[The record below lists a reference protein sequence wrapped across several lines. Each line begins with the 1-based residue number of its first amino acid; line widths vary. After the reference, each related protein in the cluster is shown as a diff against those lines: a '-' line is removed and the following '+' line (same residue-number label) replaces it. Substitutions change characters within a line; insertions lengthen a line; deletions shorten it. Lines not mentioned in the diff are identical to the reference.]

1 MTEILPDLALVSPTG
16 VQKPHLEPSLT
27 AAHKARVVF
36 ECFLSHGYVL
46 AEPSLLQPASVF
58 LDLSG
63 EDIRSRLFV
72 THDAEGH
79 ELCLRPE
86 YTIPVCRD
94 YLSSG
99 HAGAQAAYAYCG
111 PVFRVRAGESGEFI
125 QSGVENFGRTDFEAA
140 DADLFALCLQAAN
153 ETGLKIKIGDTALLS
168 TLLNQ
173 LDLSPFWLRR
183 IKRGL
188 AAGKPFAD
196 IFNLPP
202 RGAAQDHSGVLKA
215 LEGVDRKGA
224 RALVEDLLSIAG
236 ISTVGG
242 RSVGEIADRFLEQS
256 SMKSDSGLLPEKRAI
271 LERFLSIAGHP
282 DSASIKL
289 RVLAKEA
296 KLDLSDALDA
306 FDMRNGFIAA
316 HGIALEPIEFST
328 AFARN
333 LDYYTGFVFEARH
346 ANASRPSIGGGRY
359 DRLLKAL
366 GAPQDIPAVGAALW
380 IDRLNGVSA

>member
-1 MTEILPDLALVSPTG
+1 MTQTLTGLPDQPDG
-16 VQKPHLEPSLT
+16 RNRT
-27 AAHKARVVF
+27 ASGTAHAVVA
-36 ECFLSHGYVL
+36 CFLEHGYSL
-46 AEPSLLQPASVF
+46 AEPALLQPASVF

-63 EDIRSRLFV
+63 EDIRSRLFI
-72 THDAEGH
+72 TSDDQGH

-94 YLSSG
+94 YL
-99 HAGAQAAYAYCG
+99 AGAHSGKPAAYAYSG
-111 PVFRVRAGESGEFI
+111 PVFRVRAGESGEFV
-125 QSGVENFGRTDFEAA
+125 QSGVENFGREDFEAA

-153 ETGLKIKIGDTALLS
+153 APDLKIKIGDTALLS
-168 TLLNQ
+168 TLLHQ

-188 AAGKPFAD
+188 AAGKPLAS
-196 IFNLPP
+196 IFDLPP
-202 RGAAQDHSGVLKA
+202 RSLGHDHSGVLKA

-256 SMKSDSGLLPEKRAI
+256 AMKSDSGLSADKRAI
-271 LERFLSIAGHP
+271 LERFLTISGHP

-289 RVLAKEA
+289 RVLAREA
-296 KLDLSDALDA
+296 KLDFSDVLDA

-346 ANASRPSIGGGRY
+346 TNADRPSIGGGRY

-366 GAPQDIPAVGAALW
+366 GAPHDIPAVGAAVW
-380 IDRLNGVSA
+380 IDRLNGAMS